1 MTGTHIWVIEV
12 LGIKEWKFIDTIET
26 RAKARYLQKT
36 AYYMVKTRIRKY
48 VPA

>member
-1 MTGTHIWVIEV
+1 MTTHLWVIEV
-12 LGIKEWKFIDTIET
+12 KAVTGWEFIDTGET

-36 AYYMVKTRIRKY
+36 AYDRIKTRIRKY